1 MAPRDNRDHLE
12 SAEMELRH
20 SDEEAQVTEEAR
32 DDGDVKTIESECQ
45 VPVIQRT
52 QSQITKQQQVHGV
65 VDQLAGRSELI
76 DNLQNMCS
84 MLREEG
90 FLDQHDPHA
99 ALVKLSEAQ
108 KQARNL
114 GEDLMEDM
122 LLLDSLS
129 NLTSE
134 DRTARKRAIS
144 EIEALLSSLD
154 VAKVELLNFR
164 KEVEAKVSEK
174 MPDEKQSMDGVSEG
188 ASPNSLSRS
197 GIIEEQKIPE
207 RLVKKAHVMTQE
219 PPKTDRSYMTKQN
232 LFTLPPLPG
241 RKLWEQME
249 LPVEFR
255 AHEQRLRYVLE
266 ANVPDLDMKDIQLQ
280 WSSDNSRLL
289 IEGVRLP
296 SPAQM
301 SKMQRRVASELEQ
314 FAHQSPQRF
323 AVLGGAPAL
332 SNEVFMQVGQGY
344 FGRFSKSFSVPDD
357 VVVANIEA
365 SYDNGKLTV
374 VLPKRKSALA
384 QTMPSPYCHGMANP
398 FHHMGIPRH
407 SAANPFHRMGMPAF

>member
-1 MAPRDNRDHLE
+1 
-12 SAEMELRH
+12 MELRH
-20 SDEEAQVTEEAR
+20 SDEEAQMTEEAR
-32 DDGDVKTIESECQ
+32 DDGDVETIESECQ

-52 QSQITKQQQVHGV
+52 QSQITKQQQVHRV
-65 VDQLAGRSELI
+65 LDQLAGRNQLI
-76 DNLQNMCS
+76 DNLQNTCS

-90 FLDQHDPHA
+90 FLDQHDPHG

-154 VAKVELLNFR
+154 IAKVELLNFR
-164 KEVEAKVSEK
+164 KVVEAKVSERMPDEKQGIAKVSEK

-188 ASPNSLSRS
+188 ASPNSLSHS
-197 GIIEEQKIPE
+197 GVVEEQKIPE

-219 PPKTDRSYMTKQN
+219 PPKTDRSYMTKKN

-255 AHEQRLRYVLE
+255 AYEQRLRYVLE
-266 ANVPDLDMKDIQLQ
+266 ADVPDLDMKDLQLQ
-280 WSSDNSRLL
+280 WSSDNSRLI

-301 SKMQRRVASELEQ
+301 SKMQRRVSSELEQ
-314 FAHQSPQRF
+314 FSQQSPQRF

-374 VLPKRKSALA
+374 VLPKKKSALA
-384 QTMPSPYCHGMANP
+384 QTMPSSYRHTMANP